1 MREVRGGLRWPD
13 LVLRGALLVL
23 LAVVLIQF
31 FSAKDKQPQPD
42 LADDAERSLLT
53 LAGDPEAVWGRV
65 ALTLRQLG
73 HIRLDGQPA
82 LQDIRKGIKSYQHA
96 IGWRESGTLDQALLN
111 RILDEGAELPP
122 YLVRGA
128 VRYGRWFLADTQER
142 CEISA
147 AASRI
152 EGRSLAVERPV
163 VRLVRMREAMAANE
177 IQVFLASSAL
187 FNASAA
193 IRLIAGSDQ
202 QVLHAEGGDIV
213 PAREGDDPP
222 SRRVIQGL
230 RFQSGEAQGGEVQ
243 IIGASAFGG
252 PLRLAFPTEGF
263 EAAYRAMT
271 AACGGGI
278 LHWIDD

>member
-31 FSAKDKQPQPD
+31 FSAEDKQPQPD
-42 LADDAERSLLT
+42 LADDAERSLLM

-177 IQVFLASSAL
+177 IQVFLASSGL

-213 PAREGDDPP
+213 PAREGDEPP

-230 RFQSGEAQGGEVQ
+230 RFQSGEVQ

-263 EAAYRAMT
+263 EAAYRAM
-271 AACGGGI
+271 ASACGGGI